1 MVKFSCLSLVIFCAV
16 FVRLGSAKNEQCS
29 TLACIHASATMIEL
43 LDEDF
48 KPCEDFYGYACGNFD
63 IEIRSAD
70 EETTI
75 NTLATVDNNV
85 AEYLFNLLIKD
96 PSDKEKKLHTLSKK
110 FYKSCEKA
118 ETVNGRNKQP
128 LLDILNE
135 MNVFPMLNGTWDD
148 KNWDW
153 KESLLKLRTFI
164 SNKTDDIFKSKKE
177 QDKENLITRGYTE
190 DELAKIKEQLGPLMM
205 NVVRELGGPTNAT
218 DLLKTDIQDLVLF
231 EEKLADFYN
240 KQKAVNRTGPNF
252 KKVPGFVKVHKRVL
266 WMELFSP
273 SYLTIAQQYN
283 ETLENN
289 LTESYDIFIKKTPPR
304 VLANYVGWR
313 VIQASIDFMHIEL
326 RNEYLKFQKKAF
338 GKEDVDQR
346 WKLCVVLTQ
355 NVPAVATG
363 SLYIDEY
370 FKEDD
375 KKAAVELVNDL
386 IAEYSSSIEESVWMD
401 DQTKTA
407 ANDTAMKMKRYIG
420 YEDQLR
426 TKEAYEFYN
435 DLEEYPEEKFL
446 EMGLAFKIFET
457 DREYTRLIGNMM
469 NDWTKYSKPATV
481 NAFYKSED
489 NSIQFPAA
497 ILQSPTFDSG
507 RPKVMNFGAIGSIIG
522 HEITHAFDNL
532 AEKKEG
538 WSSNGIEEYEKKVQ
552 CIKNQYNEYHVAIVE
567 RDFKT
572 DNFTIDGALTLKEN
586 IADCGG
592 VKLAYDTFKK
602 WEKIHKPS
610 KPIAMEEFSN
620 DQIFWISFAQTKCS
634 IENSALLKKQKE
646 KNIYAPDRFRV
657 VGPIHNMP
665 EFATAFNCPA
675 DSPMNRALVNRC
687 ELL

>member
-1 MVKFSCLSLVIFCAV
+1 MVKISCLSLVIFCAV

-96 PSDKEKKLHTLSKK
+96 PSDNEKKLHTLSKK

-135 MNVFPMLNGTWDD
+135 MNVFPMLNGTWNGT
-148 KNWDW
+148 KWNW

-164 SNKTDDIFKSKKE
+164 SNKTDDIFLSKKE
-177 QDKENLITRGYTE
+177 QDKENL
-190 DELAKIKEQLGPLMM
+190 
-205 NVVRELGGPTNAT
+205 
-218 DLLKTDIQDLVLF
+218 
-231 EEKLADFYN
+231 FYN

-283 ETLENN
+283 GTLENN

-326 RNEYLKFQKKAF
+326 RNEYLKFQKLAF

-346 WKLCVVLTQ
+346 WKLCVFLTQ
-355 NVPAVATG
+355 IVPAVATG

-386 IAEYSSSIEESVWMD
+386 LAEYSSSIEESNWMD
-401 DQTKTA
+401 KQTKTA
-407 ANDTAMKMKRYIG
+407 ANKTAMTMERYIG

-457 DREYTRLIGNMM
+457 DREFKRLIGNMM

-567 RDFKT
+567 RDFKI

-646 KNIYAPDRFRV
+646 KHIYAPDRFRV

-675 DSPMNRALVNRC
+675 DSPMNRALGNRC